1 MNSLSKIS
9 DDSIVFID
17 SNILTYHLLGDEVF
31 GDECGRFLLRIEA
44 GRLIGVINSIVIS
57 EVLYN
62 FIRAE
67 VAEKYDKGYRAV
79 GRYIK
84 ENPKVLR
91 EVNPTPVNELLAM
104 QNLFMLESSKDYVVN
119 TIPMYIS
126 SYNLLSNDLIIAS
139 TMKEN
144 RITDIATNDS
154 DFERI
159 EGIKV
164 WKPYQEEAVRG

>member
-1 MNSLSKIS
+1 MSSLSEIPG
-9 DDSIVFID
+9 DSIVFVD

-31 GDECGRFLLRIEA
+31 GDECERFLLRIEA
-44 GRLIGVINSIVIS
+44 GELLGVINSIVIS

-62 FIRAE
+62 FVRAE
-67 VAEKYDKGYRAV
+67 IAEKYGKGYRTV

-84 ENPKVLR
+84 ENPKVLM
-91 EVNPTPVNELLAM
+91 EANPAPVSKLLAM
-104 QNLFMLESSKDYVVN
+104 QNLFMLEPSKNYVVDK
-119 TIPMYIS
+119 IPKYTT

-144 RITDIATNDS
+144 NITNIATNDP
-154 DFERI
+154 DFEGV

-164 WKPYQEEAVRG
+164 WKP